1 MGDKRNVQRFA
12 HTRTNILVHEGSTSL
27 VGSIPG
33 GTMAHEESLSRQQ
46 FKHTSTRTHHMPL
59 QRSVVACAL
68 QDARKPL
75 ATRSSNSPS
84 PPSLAP
90 SVCTRATA
98 ATTDSSNSS
107 RTNQQT
113 PTHLQL
119 QQRELTFS
127 SKHSSHSTQCAQ
139 ILSVKNMYIHQ
150 GAYSGVVGMQDG
162 FSKRCSRS
170 CSAPEAAPLDR
181 DMAGGSR
188 WRGGGVRGRRG
199 RQHHSGARLTLRQV
213 PETASPVAIG

>member
-119 QQRELTFS
+119 QQREPTFT

-139 ILSVKNMYIHQ
+139 ILSVKTCIFTKALTR
-150 GAYSGVVGMQDG
+150 GLWECKTALASVVVAAALLLRQLLWTATWLAAADG
-162 FSKRCSRS
+162 
-170 CSAPEAAPLDR
+170 EAEACE
-181 DMAGGSR
+181 
-188 WRGGGVRGRRG
+188 GGVADSTIQG
-199 RQHHSGARLTLRQV
+199 
-213 PETASPVAIG
+213 PV